1 MIHLLTAGPGS
12 GKSLYSTELL
22 LKVSRL
28 NVSNLRHN
36 YFYAKPF
43 FEKIKELKLHEQLRS
58 VTLEVGQGLEKEYE
72 IRFLDENYFDFLKT
86 EYNITV
92 IMNPEID
99 DIQMNFPEY
108 YYERVSHLNEII
120 KNLNKEFKTAF
131 TEFKPVRT
139 IYTNL
144 DNLKL
149 SQCRPLPVECDWRK
163 TPQGSYFV
171 IDEAQLIPIF
181 SEESRGIDPI
191 VKDLTIHRKLGYDF
205 LFISQDPTFLHKY
218 IRKLCTLHIHL
229 INIFGW
235 EQSMKM
241 EWPVVQDSPN
251 AVKTIA
257 RAENINRWKF
267 PKHIYGLYHSTTIN
281 TRKKRYPKKMIA
293 FFALGGFLILG
304 AILLF
309 LTKESSPLAKVATGD
324 LSSLTQMGQQ
334 DDKPKSESKNSNA
347 QSDPERA
354 GLLPNPLAPTYSTK
368 IPNTNGDLNNP
379 HDSGSDPAT
388 TVSVQLS
395 QSYDPSKPYEY
406 IPDSSPN
413 VVNHRVFS
421 GCVSYQG
428 KTFAVDQQGTRI
440 NGFNS
445 KDCNKIL
452 KNSYERPF
460 DYFGNR
466 QPPVQ
471 AMQPEKTESDSKP
484 NLTERVST
492 SEPDNQNPETSSS

>member
-12 GKSLYSTELL
+12 GKSLYATNILL
-22 LKVSRL
+22 NLSRDNLK
-28 NVSNLRHN
+28 NLKFN
-36 YFYAKPF
+36 FYLAKSF
-43 FEKIKELKLHEQLRS
+43 FEKIDNLKLQDRLRS
-58 VTLEVGQGLEKEYE
+58 VILETGQGLEKTEE
-72 IRFLDENYFDFLKT
+72 LIFLEENYFEFLKE
-86 EYNITV
+86 EYFISV
-92 IMNPEID
+92 ISNPETD
-99 DIQMNFPEY
+99 DLQRNFPDY
-108 YYERVSHLNEII
+108 YFQRVSILNEIV
-120 KNLNKEFKTAF
+120 KALNKELNLGLPA
-131 TEFKPVRT
+131 FKPVRT

-149 SQCRPLPVECDWRK
+149 VQCRPLPPECDWLK
-163 TPQGSYFV
+163 TPQGSYYV

-181 SEESRGIDPI
+181 SEEAKGIDPI
-191 VKDLTIHRKLGYDF
+191 VKKLTIHRKLGYDF
-205 LFISQDPTFLHKY
+205 LFITQDPTFIHKY
-218 IRKLCTLHIHL
+218 IRKLATLHIHL

-241 EWPVVQDSPN
+241 EWPVAQDSPN

-324 LSSLTQMGQQ
+324 LSSLTQMAQQ
-334 DDKPKSESKNSNA
+334 DEKPKSESKNSNV
-347 QSDPERA
+347 QSDPERT
-354 GLLPNPLAPTYSTK
+354 GLLPNPLSPTDSTK

-379 HDSGSDPAT
+379 HASGFDPAAP
-388 TVSVQLS
+388 VSA
-395 QSYDPSKPYEY
+395 QSSEPYDPSKPYDY

-440 NGFNS
+440 KGFNP

-471 AMQPEKTESDSKP
+471 AMQQEKTESDSKP